1 MTSDSFIVL
10 VRAVRRARTR
20 PPTSG
25 ARAARILTDHRDQ
38 VDVLAAAL
46 IRRRWLTGRQIHDL
60 LQHRP
65 EKK

>member
-1 MTSDSFIVL
+1 MTNDSFIGL
-10 VRAVRRARTR
+10 VRAVRRAGTR
-20 PPTSG
+20 PPTSS

-46 IRRRWLTGRQIHDL
+46 IERRALTGRQVHDL
-60 LQHRP
+60 LQRQP